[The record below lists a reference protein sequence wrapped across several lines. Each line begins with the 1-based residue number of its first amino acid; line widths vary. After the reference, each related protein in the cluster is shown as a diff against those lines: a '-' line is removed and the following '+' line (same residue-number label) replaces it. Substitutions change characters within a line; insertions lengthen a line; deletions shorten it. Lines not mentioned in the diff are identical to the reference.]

1 MGKYAVFGTE
11 DFVELRSNLDYWERK
26 LIEKVQEQLAQNPT
40 GKILKYY
47 WFREKKFGD
56 KRLYFIVDDNLKK
69 VLIIAYGSKKEQQKT
84 IRQIL
89 LNMDDF
95 LEELKII

>member
-47 WFREKKFGD
+47 WFR
-56 KRLYFIVDDNLKK
+56 
-69 VLIIAYGSKKEQQKT
+69 
-84 IRQIL
+84 
-89 LNMDDF
+89 
-95 LEELKII
+95 